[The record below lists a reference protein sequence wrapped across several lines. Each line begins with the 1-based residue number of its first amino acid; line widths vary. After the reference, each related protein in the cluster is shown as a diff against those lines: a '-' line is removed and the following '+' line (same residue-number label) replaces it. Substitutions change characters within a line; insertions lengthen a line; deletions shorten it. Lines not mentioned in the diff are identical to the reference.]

1 MKSIRRELLLWLLLG
16 LVVTVA
22 AAGIGTY
29 YQARREA
36 KELFDYQLKQLA
48 LSVSNERLSVLPQSH
63 AKELE
68 EDLAIQ
74 VWGQNQ
80 KLLYSSSPDLEIP
93 RQPRPGYSNVA
104 TRYGRWRVFG
114 VLGHDKLVQVAQPL
128 SVYEELAA
136 AMAFHPPIARRAGL
150 ADGPSWSAAVDERNQ
165 RCACAHT
172 SGIAAAT

>member
-22 AAGIGTY
+22 AAAISTY

-80 KLLYSSSPDLEIP
+80 KLLYS
-93 RQPRPGYSNVA
+93 
-104 TRYGRWRVFG
+104 
-114 VLGHDKLVQVAQPL
+114 
-128 SVYEELAA
+128 
-136 AMAFHPPIARRAGL
+136 
-150 ADGPSWSAAVDERNQ
+150 
-165 RCACAHT
+165 
-172 SGIAAAT
+172 

>member
-80 KLLYSSSPDLEIP
+80 KLL
-93 RQPRPGYSNVA
+93 
-104 TRYGRWRVFG
+104 
-114 VLGHDKLVQVAQPL
+114 
-128 SVYEELAA
+128 
-136 AMAFHPPIARRAGL
+136 
-150 ADGPSWSAAVDERNQ
+150 
-165 RCACAHT
+165 
-172 SGIAAAT
+172 